1 MKKTLNVKLEYL
13 GFTGDYNWDNK
24 TKEFQGV
31 ITDNGYPFSA
41 KEEKDIEEAFRNAVD
56 YLTTPKLEEGPVYG
70 VGKPEPIR
78 ESIPTEELKEIPKDL
93 ASDIRYL
100 RLQVDHIYNSCHLVN
115 KSPEIV
121 KAMDSL
127 LIAKAWM
134 GKMLQAIGE
143 QNPYAESHNPQS
155 PVIEKAADETTSNML
170 SVFESENV
178 MTQTGRVKYLRS
190 MISETGSIARIVIS
204 GKEGYNVEKKMK
216 SFEAMFPYFALQ
228 HLQEAKMWLGW
239 ELGFIRKEIELKEQY
254 PDGDVP
260 CCPGP
265 ELLPLQ

>member
-1 MKKTLNVKLEYL
+1 MKKTLNVKLDYL

-56 YLTTPKLEEGPVYG
+56 YLTTPK
-70 VGKPEPIR
+70 PEKG
-78 ESIPTEELKEIPKDL
+78 SISIEELNKIPKNL

-121 KAMDSL
+121 KAMDRL

-134 GKMLQAIGE
+134 GKMLQALGE

-155 PVIEKAADETTSNML
+155 PVIEKAAEETTSNML

-178 MTQTGRVKYLRS
+178 MTQTGRVKYLRR
-190 MISETGSIARIVIS
+190 MISETMNIARIVIS
-204 GKEGYNVEKKMK
+204 GKEGYNADKKMK

-228 HLQEAKMWLGW
+228 HLEEAKMWLGW
-239 ELGFIRKEIELKEQY
+239 ELGFIRKEIELQEQY
-254 PDGDVP
+254 PDGDIP
-260 CCPGP
+260 SCPGP
-265 ELLPLQ
+265 ELLPLK

>member
-56 YLTTPKLEEGPVYG
+56 YLTTPKSEKG
-70 VGKPEPIR
+70 
-78 ESIPTEELKEIPKDL
+78 SIPVDELNEIPKDL
-93 ASDIRYL
+93 VSDIRYI
-100 RLQVDHIYNSCHLVN
+100 RLQVDLTYNSCHLVN
-115 KSPEIV
+115 RSAEIV
-121 KAMDSL
+121 KAMNSL

-134 GKMLQAIGE
+134 GKMLQALN
-143 QNPYAESHNPQS
+143 QTNPYPESHNPKS
-155 PVIEKAADETTSNML
+155 PTIEKATEETTNNLL
-170 SVFESENV
+170 SVFESEEVN
-178 MTQTGRVKYLRS
+178 TQTGRVKYLRS
-190 MISETGSIARIVIS
+190 MISETVNTTRILIS
-204 GKEGYNVEKKMK
+204 GKDGYNTDKKMK
-216 SFEAMFPYFALQ
+216 PFEAMYPYFALQ
-228 HLQEAKMWLGW
+228 HLEEAKMWLGW
-239 ELGFIRKEIELKEQY
+239 ELNFIRKVIELNEQY
-254 PDGDVP
+254 PDGDGP

>member
-56 YLTTPKLEEGPVYG
+56 YLTTPK
-70 VGKPEPIR
+70 PEKG
-78 ESIPTEELKEIPKDL
+78 SIPVEELKEIPKNL
-93 ASDIRYL
+93 VSDIRYL

-115 KSPEIV
+115 KSAEIV
-121 KAMDSL
+121 KAMNSL

-155 PVIEKAADETTSNML
+155 PVIEKATEETTSDML
-170 SVFESENV
+170 SVFEGENV

-190 MISETGSIARIVIS
+190 MISETMNIARIVIS
-204 GKEGYNVEKKMK
+204 GKEGYNAEKKMK
-216 SFEAMFPYFALQ
+216 SFEAMYPYFALQ
-228 HLQEAKMWLGW
+228 HLEEAKMWLGW
-239 ELGFIRKEIELKEQY
+239 ELGFIRKEIELQEQY
-254 PDGDVP
+254 PDGDIP
-260 CCPGP
+260 SCPGP
-265 ELLPLQ
+265 ELLPLK

>member
-13 GFTGDYNWDNK
+13 GFTGDYIWDNK

-41 KEEKDIEEAFRNAVD
+41 KEEKDIEEAFRYAVD
-56 YLTTPKLEEGPVYG
+56 YLTTPKTDED
-70 VGKPEPIR
+70 
-78 ESIPTEELKEIPKDL
+78 SIPVEELNEIPKNL

-115 KSPEIV
+115 KSPEII

-134 GKMLQAIGE
+134 GKMLQALGGK
-143 QNPYAESHNPQS
+143 NPYAESHNPQS
-155 PVIEKAADETTSNML
+155 PVIEKAAEETTTNML

-190 MISETGSIARIVIS
+190 MISETMNTARIVIS
-204 GKEGYNVEKKMK
+204 GKEGYNAEKKMK
-216 SFEAMFPYFALQ
+216 SFEAMYQYFALQ
-228 HLQEAKMWLGW
+228 HLEEAKMWLGW

-254 PDGDVP
+254 PDEDVP

>member
-56 YLTTPKLEEGPVYG
+56 YLTTPK
-70 VGKPEPIR
+70 PEKG
-78 ESIPTEELKEIPKDL
+78 SIPVEELNEIPKNL
-93 ASDIRYL
+93 VSDIRYL

-115 KSPEIV
+115 KSAEIV
-121 KAMDSL
+121 KAMNSL

-134 GKMLQAIGE
+134 GKMLQALGE
-143 QNPYAESHNPQS
+143 TNPYSESHNPQS
-155 PVIEKAADETTSNML
+155 PVIEKATEETTSDML
-170 SVFESENV
+170 SVFEGENV

-190 MISETGSIARIVIS
+190 MISETMNTARIVIS
-204 GKEGYNVEKKMK
+204 GKEGYNAEKKMK
-216 SFEAMFPYFALQ
+216 SFDAMFPYFALQ
-228 HLQEAKMWLGW
+228 HLEEAKMWLGW
-239 ELGFIRKEIELKEQY
+239 ELNFIRKVIELNEQY
-254 PDGDVP
+254 PDGDIP
-260 CCPGP
+260 SCPGP
-265 ELLPLQ
+265 ELLPLK

>member
-13 GFTGDYNWDNK
+13 GFTGDYNWYNN

-56 YLTTPKLEEGPVYG
+56 YLTTPK
-70 VGKPEPIR
+70 PEKG
-78 ESIPTEELKEIPKDL
+78 SISIEELNKIPKNL

-121 KAMDSL
+121 KAMDRL

-134 GKMLQAIGE
+134 GKMLQALGE

-155 PVIEKAADETTSNML
+155 PVIEKAAEETTSNML

-190 MISETGSIARIVIS
+190 MISETMNIARIVIS
-204 GKEGYNVEKKMK
+204 GKEGYNADKKMK

-228 HLQEAKMWLGW
+228 HLEEAKMWLGW
-239 ELGFIRKEIELKEQY
+239 ELGFIRKEIELQEQY
-254 PDGDVP
+254 PDGDIP
-260 CCPGP
+260 SCPGP
-265 ELLPLQ
+265 ELLPLK

>member
-41 KEEKDIEEAFRNAVD
+41 KEEKDIEEAFRDAVD
-56 YLTTPKLEEGPVYG
+56 HMTTPKLERGPVFG
-70 VGKPEPIR
+70 VGKPDP
-78 ESIPTEELKEIPKDL
+78 SVKPIPTEELKEIPKNL
-93 ASDIRYL
+93 VSDIRYL

-115 KSPEIV
+115 RSAEIV
-121 KAMDSL
+121 KAMNSL

-134 GKMLQAIGE
+134 GKMLQALGE

-155 PVIEKAADETTSNML
+155 PVIEKAAEETTSNML
-170 SVFESENV
+170 SVFEDENV

-190 MISETGSIARIVIS
+190 MISETMNTARIVIS
-204 GKEGYNVEKKMK
+204 GNEGYNAEKKMK
-216 SFEAMFPYFALQ
+216 SFEAMYPYFALQ
-228 HLQEAKMWLGW
+228 HLEEAKMWLGW
-239 ELGFIRKEIELKEQY
+239 ELGFIRKVIELNEQY

>member
-31 ITDNGYPFSA
+31 ITDNAYPFSA

-56 YLTTPKLEEGPVYG
+56 YLTTPK
-70 VGKPEPIR
+70 PEKG
-78 ESIPTEELKEIPKDL
+78 SISVEELKEIPKNL

-115 KSPEIV
+115 RSAEIV

-239 ELGFIRKEIELKEQY
+239 ELGFIRKEIELQEQY
-254 PDGDVP
+254 PDGDIP
-260 CCPGP
+260 SCPGP
-265 ELLPLQ
+265 ELLPLK

>member
-56 YLTTPKLEEGPVYG
+56 YLTTPKPD
-70 VGKPEPIR
+70 KD
-78 ESIPTEELKEIPKDL
+78 SIHVEELKEIPKNL

-115 KSPEIV
+115 KSPEII
-121 KAMDSL
+121 KAMDRL

-134 GKMLQAIGE
+134 GKMLQALGE

-155 PVIEKAADETTSNML
+155 PVIEKAAEETTSNML

-190 MISETGSIARIVIS
+190 MISETMNTARIVIS
-204 GKEGYNVEKKMK
+204 GKEGYNAEKKMK
-216 SFEAMFPYFALQ
+216 SFEAMYPYFALQ
-228 HLQEAKMWLGW
+228 HLEEAKMWLGW

>member
-31 ITDNGYPFSA
+31 ITDNSYPFSA

-56 YLTTPKLEEGPVYG
+56 YLTTPK
-70 VGKPEPIR
+70 PEKS
-78 ESIPTEELKEIPKDL
+78 SIPVEELKEIPKNL
-93 ASDIRYL
+93 VSDIRYL

-115 KSPEIV
+115 RSAEIV
-121 KAMDSL
+121 KAMNSL

-134 GKMLQAIGE
+134 GKMLQALGGT
-143 QNPYAESHNPQS
+143 NPYSESHNPQS
-155 PVIEKAADETTSNML
+155 PVIEKATDETTSNML

-190 MISETGSIARIVIS
+190 MISETMNTARIVIS
-204 GKEGYNVEKKMK
+204 GKEGYNAEKKMK
-216 SFEAMFPYFALQ
+216 SFEAMYPYFALQ
-228 HLQEAKMWLGW
+228 HLEEAKMWLGW
-239 ELGFIRKEIELKEQY
+239 ELGFIRKEIELQEQCL
-254 PDGDVP
+254 DG
-260 CCPGP
+260 CISSSPGP

>member
-1 MKKTLNVKLEYL
+1 MKKTLNVKLDYL

-56 YLTTPKLEEGPVYG
+56 YLTTPK
-70 VGKPEPIR
+70 PEKG
-78 ESIPTEELKEIPKDL
+78 SISIEELNNIPKNL

-115 KSPEIV
+115 KSPEILR
-121 KAMDSL
+121 ATDRL

-134 GKMLQAIGE
+134 GKMLQALGE

-155 PVIEKAADETTSNML
+155 PVIEKAAEETTSNML

-190 MISETGSIARIVIS
+190 MISETMNIARIVIS
-204 GKEGYNVEKKMK
+204 GKEGYNADKKMK

-228 HLQEAKMWLGW
+228 HLEEAKMWLGW
-239 ELGFIRKEIELKEQY
+239 ELGFIRKEIELQEQY
-254 PDGDVP
+254 PDGDIP
-260 CCPGP
+260 SCPGP
-265 ELLPLQ
+265 ELLPLK